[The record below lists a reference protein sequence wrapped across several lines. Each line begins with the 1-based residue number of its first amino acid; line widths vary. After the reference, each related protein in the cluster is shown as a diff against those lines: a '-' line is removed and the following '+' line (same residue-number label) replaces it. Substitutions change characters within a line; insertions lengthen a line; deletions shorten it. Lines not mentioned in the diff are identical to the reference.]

1 MHMRASLAARVPAHH
16 ARVPCIVAHQPCP
29 AAGVT
34 AQAREPLLRDHDLEE
49 SFVVNAPPGKLGLA
63 MTMVESGEFAVVHA
77 VRPASPLKE
86 QIRKGDRVVAVD
98 GEDTSTYTHDQLVKL
113 ILDKQGAPRVISV
126 RRL

>member
-1 MHMRASLAARVPAHH
+1 MFRNDASAFE
-16 ARVPCIVAHQPCP
+16 
-29 AAGVT
+29 

-49 SFVVNAPPGKLGLA
+49 SFVVNAPSGKLGLA